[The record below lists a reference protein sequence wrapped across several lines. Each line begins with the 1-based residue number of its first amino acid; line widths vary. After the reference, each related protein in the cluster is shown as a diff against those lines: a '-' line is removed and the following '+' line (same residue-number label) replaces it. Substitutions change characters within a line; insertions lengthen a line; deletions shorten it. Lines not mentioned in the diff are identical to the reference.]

1 MYNSGLPCDANVG
14 AILRHQWAFPVTQ
27 TLELIE
33 IRNSLPSLNATS
45 RLSIDKCFWTL
56 NPTGQFTVSSLWDYL
71 RVHFPA
77 IPWPHV
83 VWFPG
88 HFPIC
93 SVITWLALLNKLSTD
108 DRLVLFGIKS
118 SSSCIQCLGV
128 ESHEHL
134 FFDCPVATQGK
145 SLATTITKLVFT
157 VFVHHIWIE
166 RNYRKFQNVSCTPNV
181 IANKI
186 ISEAAKV
193 NHSLFVG
200 YI

>member
-1 MYNSGLPCDANVG
+1 M
-14 AILRHQWAFPVTQ
+14 
-27 TLELIE
+27 
-33 IRNSLPSLNATS
+33 
-45 RLSIDKCFWTL
+45 
-56 NPTGQFTVSSLWDYL
+56 GQFTISSLWDHL

-93 SVITWLALLNKLSTD
+93 SVITWLALLNRLSTD

-118 SSSCIQCLGV
+118 SSSCILCLGV

-134 FFDCPVATQGK
+134 FFDCPVATQVRCILSPKLPIGWVIQSWSHWIMLLSSLKGK

-186 ISEAAKV
+186 VSMVRCRFFIIIKTA
-193 NHSLFVG
+193 
-200 YI
+200 